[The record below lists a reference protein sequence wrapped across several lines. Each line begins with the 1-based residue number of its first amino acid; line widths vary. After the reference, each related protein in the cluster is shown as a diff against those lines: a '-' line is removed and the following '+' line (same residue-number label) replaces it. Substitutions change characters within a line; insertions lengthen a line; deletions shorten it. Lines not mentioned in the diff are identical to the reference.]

1 MKKILLIVFLI
12 LILTSC
18 DLFKKEDNKDYN
30 EIILKDDK
38 FGITTFRYDKE
49 KVAGWL
55 VFGERQH
62 INPERMGL
70 Q

>member
-49 KVAGWL
+49 KV
-55 VFGERQH
+55 FNIEENKTCR
-62 INPERMGL
+62 IKYN
-70 Q
+70 